1 MKRGLVVAMAMQG
14 ALACSPASIAS
25 APADAGVLASIDGGD
40 GGITIA
46 RSCADVAFSRC
57 NALHIC
63 SDAALEIR
71 FGDLRTCEAIFEG
84 SCLNIVSAPGSG
96 QTIAGAEACAAD
108 LVQPNPKWQ
117 CSDYLFAQN
126 PTPNCQLPTGSLTDG
141 AACALPQQCKSGF
154 CSVANG
160 KMCGTCAPPIAV
172 GASCA
177 GLSACPRQY
186 VCNAPTQK
194 CVGFANMGAACSP
207 GQPCAAHLQ
216 CVGYNPQS
224 GAPGTCEQAA
234 SMAGGSCSFQGAGCD
249 VLDGLSCNA
258 QTQLCATAQIQM
270 PGEACG
276 VVGNQQAY
284 CYGGGDCVDGAC
296 RAAGL
301 PGDRCDIVNGPSCI
315 TLANC
320 IVDADSGTSGTCQ
333 LSNASAC
340 K

>member
-14 ALACSPASIAS
+14 ALACSPANVAS
-25 APADAGVLASIDGGD
+25 APVDAGGDAGAGG
-40 GGITIA
+40 TAIA
-46 RSCADVAFSRC
+46 RACADTAFARC
-57 NALHIC
+57 NALHVC

-71 FGDLRTCEAIFEG
+71 FGDLRTCEAIFEA
-84 SCLNIVSAPGSG
+84 SCLNVLSAPSSG
-96 QTIAGAEACAAD
+96 QTIAGAEACTAD
-108 LVQPNPKWQ
+108 LAQPNPKWQ
-117 CSDYLFAQN
+117 CADYLLAQN
-126 PTPNCQLPTGSLTDG
+126 PPPECQLPNGGLADG
-141 AACALPQQCKSGF
+141 APCALPQQCKSGF

-160 KMCGTCAPPIAV
+160 KMCGTCAPAIAV

-186 VCNAPTQK
+186 LCNGPTQK
-194 CVGFANMGAACSP
+194 CVGYANMGSSCSP
-207 GQPCAAHLQ
+207 GQPCAAHLA

-224 GAPGTCEQAA
+224 GAPGTCEQAIGTA
-234 SMAGGSCSFQGAGCD
+234 NSPCSFQGAGCD
-249 VLDGLSCNA
+249 VLQGLSCNA
-258 QTQLCATAQIQM
+258 QTQTCATALIQM

-301 PGDRCDIVNGPSCI
+301 PGDPCDIVNGPSCI

-320 IVDADSGTSGTCQ
+320 IVDADGGTSGTCQ
-333 LSNASAC
+333 MSNGSSC
-340 K
+340 R